1 MHEWQWHWM
10 SNGVVGAVVFLLLLV
25 LAVLWFLLPFAIFGT
40 KDRLK
45 LILDELKKI
54 NTALV
59 KINAELAARRSGA
72 ASAPRRD
79 ELP

>member
-10 SNGVVGAVVFLLLLV
+10 SDGVVGVVVFLFLLV

-54 NTALV
+54 NTELL
-59 KINAELAARRSGA
+59 KINAELAARRSEA
-72 ASAPRRD
+72 ASAPRRN

>member
-10 SNGVVGAVVFLLLLV
+10 SDGVGLVGFLFLLV

-45 LILDELKKI
+45 LIIDELKKI
-54 NTALV
+54 NTELV
-59 KINAELAARRSGA
+59 KINTELAARRSED
-72 ASAPRRD
+72 ASALRRD